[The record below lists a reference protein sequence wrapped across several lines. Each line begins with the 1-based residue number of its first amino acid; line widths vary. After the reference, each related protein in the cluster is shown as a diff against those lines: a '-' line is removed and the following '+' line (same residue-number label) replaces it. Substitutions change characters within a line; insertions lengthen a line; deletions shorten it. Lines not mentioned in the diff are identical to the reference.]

1 MLFPIKVRLDP
12 VIASEYGTIIF
23 DNRFKGKIMSLEAEC
38 IKWIWQHKKY
48 PKFYYDKNRLSTFI
62 SEIEYLR
69 GVLDGYSKLFNE
81 DDIRKIEIERLV
93 DEAIYT
99 SLIEGEV
106 FKRESVRSSLQKR
119 LDKEFDARGDE
130 YATATTDSLV
140 EILIDCSLNKK
151 PLTLERLHGWHNCL
165 FEHQYSKLHKIN
177 VATFRKNDDMKVVSG
192 AIGYERVHYLAPPS
206 DKIDEDI
213 TKLLAYCNTSDEN
226 IYIKSAITHLWFVI
240 IHPYE
245 DGNGRVSRAI
255 TDYILSQGATFTQFK
270 LYSISTAIN
279 SDRKGYYDIL
289 DSTTSLFK
297 NREFDITPWIEWHL
311 LTLKNAMKSGLKSI
325 EYLVQK
331 TKFWDKY
338 REYALNERQIKVINK
353 ILDMG
358 SENFEGGISTKKYI
372 SLTKVSKATAVRDI
386 SQLVEFGC
394 IKQIE
399 GSSGRN
405 IRYKLKGNYKLKGH
419 NT

>member
-1 MLFPIKVRLDP
+1 MSNEKAIK
-12 VIASEYGTIIF
+12 
-23 DNRFKGKIMSLEAEC
+23 
-38 IKWIWQHKKY
+38 KWIWQHEKY
-48 PKFYYDKNRLSTFI
+48 PDFFYSQDKLTTLI

-69 GVLDGYSKLFNE
+69 GVLDGYSKLFNQ
-81 DDIRKIEIERLV
+81 DDIRQIEIDRLT
-93 DEAIYT
+93 DEAIHT

-106 FKRESVRSSLQKR
+106 FKRESVRSSLRKR
-119 LDKEFDARGDE
+119 LDKEFDARSDK
-130 YATATTDSLV
+130 YATVTTDSLV
-140 EILIDCSLNKK
+140 EILIDCSLNKNL
-151 PLTLERLHGWHNCL
+151 LTLERLHGWHNCL

-177 VATFRKNDDMKVVSG
+177 VATFRGNDDMEVVSG
-192 AIGYERVHYLAPPS
+192 AIGYEKVHYLAPPS
-206 DKIDEDI
+206 DTIGEDI
-213 TKLLAYCNTSDEN
+213 KKLLEYCNNTDKN
-226 IYIKSAITHLWFVI
+226 IYIKSAIAHLWFVI

-245 DGNGRVSRAI
+245 DGNGRIARAI
-255 TDYILSQGATFTQFK
+255 TDYILAQGTTFTQFK

-289 DSTTSLFK
+289 DKTTNLFK
-297 NREFDITPWIEWHL
+297 NREFDITPWVEWHL
-311 LTLKNAMKSGLKSI
+311 NTLKNAMQSGLKSI

-338 REYALNERQIKVINK
+338 REHVFNARQIKVLNK

-386 SQLVEFGC
+386 AQLVELGC

-405 IRYKLKGNYKLKGH
+405 IRYELNLGDR
-419 NT
+419 

>member
-1 MLFPIKVRLDP
+1 
-12 VIASEYGTIIF
+12 
-23 DNRFKGKIMSLEAEC
+23 MSLQKE
-38 IKWIWQHKKY
+38 IKKWIWQHKNY
-48 PKFYYDKNRLSTFI
+48 PNFYYDKETLSVFI
-62 SEIEYLR
+62 SEIQYLR

-81 DDIRKIEIERLV
+81 DDIRKIEIERLT
-93 DEAIYT
+93 DEAIHT
-99 SLIEGEV
+99 ALIEGEV
-106 FKRESVRSSLQKR
+106 FKRESVRSSLRKR
-119 LDKEFDARGDE
+119 LDKEFDAKSDK

-140 EILIDCSLNKK
+140 EILIDCNLNKES
-151 PLTLERLHGWHNCL
+151 LTLDRLHGWHNCL

-177 VATFRKNDDMKVVSG
+177 VATFRKNDDMEVISG
-192 AIGYERVHYLAPPS
+192 AIGYEKVHYLAPPAA
-206 DKIDEDI
+206 KIDEDI
-213 TKLLAYCNTSDEN
+213 KRLFAYCNDSDEN
-226 IYIKSAITHLWFVI
+226 IYIKSAIAHLWFVI

-245 DGNGRVSRAI
+245 DGNGRVARAI
-255 TDYILSQGATFTQFK
+255 TDYILTQGTTFTQFK

-289 DSTTSLFK
+289 DKTTNLFK
-297 NREFDITPWIEWHL
+297 NREFNITPWIEWHL
-311 LTLKNAMKSGLKSI
+311 ITLKNAMQSSLKSI

-331 TKFWDKY
+331 IKFWDKY
-338 REYALNERQIKVINK
+338 REFALNERQIKVINK

-386 SQLVEFGC
+386 SKLVEFRC

-405 IRYKLKGNYKLKGH
+405 IRYKLNVQ
-419 NT
+419 